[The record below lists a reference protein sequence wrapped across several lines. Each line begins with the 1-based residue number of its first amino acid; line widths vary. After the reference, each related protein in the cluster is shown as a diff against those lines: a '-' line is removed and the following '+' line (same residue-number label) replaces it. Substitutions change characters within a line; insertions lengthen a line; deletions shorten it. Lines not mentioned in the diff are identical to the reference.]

1 MNRAWS
7 LSAIAIAGVVGL
19 PIIVVLL
26 ELLAPASP
34 NWAHLAETVLTD
46 YLVTTAGLMILTGMI
61 AALLGVSTAWIVATQ
76 SFPLRS
82 ALSWALVLPLA
93 MPAYVIAYVYTDL
106 LDYSAPLQVAL
117 RTWLGEGFALPP
129 VRSLGGAAIMMGF
142 VLYPYVYLLARASFA
157 ASARSLFEAAR
168 VLGATSTRAF
178 WTVALPVARPAIA
191 GGLILVLMETAADY
205 GVADYFGLST
215 FTTGIFRTWYG
226 LGDKSGAVQL
236 AGWLFIVVAMLIL
249 AERWARRG
257 ERHNPT
263 SGGRAKALESAQR
276 PWLATLW
283 CLIPV
288 VVGFIVPTTILVVY
302 AIRVGDPQLG
312 SEFLS
317 FIGNTALVATL
328 GALVA
333 VALALVLSYAER
345 LSRNPVTQL
354 GIQVATLGY
363 ALPGALIS
371 VGILVPLTIID
382 RQIAIWMRD
391 VLEIAPSLLLTGSVF
406 ALVFAY
412 VGRFLTVAYNA
423 CSGGLAK
430 IHSNLDAVARS
441 LGANPRRILRE
452 IHLPMISGSV
462 ASGVMLVFIDI
473 TKELPATLILRPFN
487 FETLATRVYRLASD
501 ERIAEASTAALLI
514 VLIGIL
520 PSIVLSRTVKERT
533 SE

>member
-7 LSAIAIAGVVGL
+7 LSAIAIAGIVAL
-19 PIIVVLL
+19 PIVVVLL

-34 NWAHLAETVLTD
+34 NWSHLAETVLTD
-46 YLVTTAGLMILTGMI
+46 YLVTTAALMLLTGLI
-61 AALLGVSTAWIVATQ
+61 AALLGVSTAWIVATKA
-76 SFPLRS
+76 FPGR
-82 ALSWALVLPLA
+82 AFFSWALVLPLA

-106 LDYSAPLQVAL
+106 LDYSAPLQTNL
-117 RTWLGEGFALPP
+117 RAWLGDGFALPP
-129 VRSLGGAAIMMGF
+129 IRSLGGAALLMGF

-157 ASARSLFEAAR
+157 AAAGSLFEAAR
-168 VLGATSTRAF
+168 VLGARPFKAF
-178 WTVALPVARPAIA
+178 RTVALPVARPAIV

-215 FTTGIFRTWYG
+215 FTTGIFRTWFG

-249 AERWARRG
+249 TERWIRRG
-257 ERHNPT
+257 ARHNPT
-263 SGGRAKALESAQR
+263 SSGRAR
-276 PWLATLW
+276 PIEAAKRPRLATIW
-283 CLIPV
+283 CALPV
-288 VVGFIVPTTILVVY
+288 AIGFVVPTSILIDY
-302 AIRVGDPQLG
+302 AVRIGDPQLG
-312 SEFLS
+312 SEFTG
-317 FIGNTALVATL
+317 FIANTAIVAAL

-333 VALALVLSYAER
+333 VALALWLSYAER
-345 LSRNPVTQL
+345 LSRNRATQL

-371 VGILVPLTIID
+371 VGILVPLTSVD
-382 RQIAIWMRD
+382 RQVAIVMRD
-391 VLEIAPSLLLTGSVF
+391 VLDVTPSLLLTGSIF

-423 CSGGLAK
+423 CSSGLARV
-430 IHSNLDAVARS
+430 HPNLDAVARS
-441 LGANPRRILRE
+441 LGARPSRVLRD
-452 IHLPMISGSV
+452 IHLPIVSGSV
-462 ASGVMLVFIDI
+462 ASAFMLVFIDI

-501 ERIAEASTAALLI
+501 ERIAEASTAALLM

-520 PSIVLSRTVKERT
+520 PSIVLSRTVRER
-533 SE
+533 SQA